1 MTAKYKPAARY
12 FIPALLLSALV
23 SLTTPATAVADT
35 AAWQVQQA
43 NMIYQN
49 SGMANAEGML
59 AGTSARIGFD
69 PDSPE
74 GGTFD
79 MSFSTTGLFLPRDAM
94 ATRDPKKLQG
104 MAAAASDGTLTATRM
119 ERRGDTI
126 GVTANMSINGQ
137 TRPIIFN
144 MTVAEG
150 GNEAGRSLRLTG
162 QFVINRP
169 AFATKEIGY
178 IGPANIPVKFDVTA
192 ITQAAAPA
200 TETAVQGDP
209 NAAPADNAPQ
219 ATEPGAQ
226 MPVQNTVP
234 QRRLL
239 TEEDVAEA
247 KKEKP
252 EIGVVRTFGGGA
264 SAATPDNPSEG
275 ASEIGKVRTFGGTP

>member
-1 MTAKYKPAARY
+1 MTAKYKPAAQY

-35 AAWQVQQA
+35 AAWQVQQT

-74 GGTFD
+74 DGTFD

-104 MAAAASDGTLTATRM
+104 MAAAALDGTLTATRM

-162 QFVINRP
+162 QRNITRRRFVPGRCHTDQWLINLFFCHSHRIVIGTVRRAFGANRNMP
-169 AFATKEIGY
+169 ARK
-178 IGPANIPVKFDVTA
+178 
-192 ITQAAAPA
+192 
-200 TETAVQGDP
+200 
-209 NAAPADNAPQ
+209 
-219 ATEPGAQ
+219 
-226 MPVQNTVP
+226 
-234 QRRLL
+234 L
-239 TEEDVAEA
+239 
-247 KKEKP
+247 
-252 EIGVVRTFGGGA
+252 
-264 SAATPDNPSEG
+264 
-275 ASEIGKVRTFGGTP
+275 